1 MFFKNILNT
10 FLVYLAIMCMIK
22 LTLSQSCAGRYS
34 PSYKGTCSKRTE
46 CTGALL
52 NNLCSGD
59 LVCCISEPNPVSN
72 NFVTSNDLEKLTGL
86 KNNRISS
93 ISRVLQSPTTNPTC
107 SQKASFLS
115 QLAHESANFMYGEEL
130 GNGTE
135 VYFDKYE
142 NRIDLGNTEPG
153 DGRKFRGRGFIQITG
168 RANYARAGK
177 DLSLDL
183 VNDPEMAAF
192 PSVAAKI
199 AVWFWQNGAYVDLNT
214 LADNTFYSYSI
225 MTSKINGGLKRL
237 KERTELL
244 EKAIDLYKCS
254 SLLKGKGETC
264 SINQEQAECK
274 PMCVK
279 GLEGKPYCGC
289 NGKTQAGLCK
299 GPTNIKCCLE
309 KCGNYMDLT
318 FVLDSSG
325 SINSGDFTKAK
336 SFIRS
341 IVSSLDIGATQ
352 TRVGIINYATSIELV
367 TYLNSIYNK
376 AQLLNKI
383 DSIVQIDTSTYTG
396 EALTKGRAN
405 YARAGKDLSLDLVND
420 PEMAAFPSV
429 AAKIAVWFWQ
439 NGAYVDLNTLADN
452 TFYSYSIMTSKIN
465 GGLKRLKERTEL
477 LEKAIDLYK
486 CSSLL
491 KGKGETCSIN
501 QEQAECKPMCVKG
514 LEGKPYCG
522 CNGKTQAGLCKGP
535 TNIKCCLEKCGNYM
549 DLTFVLDSS
558 GSINSGDFTKAKSF
572 IRSIVSSLDI
582 GATQTRVGIINYAT
596 SIELVT
602 YLNSIY
608 NKAQLLNKIDSIVQI
623 DTSTY
628 TGEALTKCKDI
639 YSTQNGMR
647 DSSEGVSKL
656 IVVLTDGESNGSI
669 EPGPVAKE
677 LQSKGITMISIG
689 VGSSLNFQ
697 ELIDIAS
704 PGRVLL
710 IDDYTNVLNAF
721 EDISQISC
729 SQPAEI
735 PSETAVIKVE
745 KDSFRYFYYPI
756 VYEQGKDV
764 VNIKLN
770 VVEGDADLFG
780 SFTNQQPNDNEVI
793 DEDSMARLA
802 NSKSINDL
810 VLDLPTQLQDNV
822 NVYIGVKGKADQNAF
837 KLQVATANKLLNSAK
852 RLSNLN
858 LFFYL
863 MIIFSI
869 YAY

>member
-153 DGRKFRGRGFIQITG
+153 DGRKFRGRGFIQIT
-168 RANYARAGK
+168 
-177 DLSLDL
+177 
-183 VNDPEMAAF
+183 
-192 PSVAAKI
+192 
-199 AVWFWQNGAYVDLNT
+199 
-214 LADNTFYSYSI
+214 
-225 MTSKINGGLKRL
+225 
-237 KERTELL
+237 
-244 EKAIDLYKCS
+244 
-254 SLLKGKGETC
+254 
-264 SINQEQAECK
+264 
-274 PMCVK
+274 
-279 GLEGKPYCGC
+279 
-289 NGKTQAGLCK
+289 
-299 GPTNIKCCLE
+299 
-309 KCGNYMDLT
+309 
-318 FVLDSSG
+318 
-325 SINSGDFTKAK
+325 
-336 SFIRS
+336 
-341 IVSSLDIGATQ
+341 
-352 TRVGIINYATSIELV
+352 
-367 TYLNSIYNK
+367 
-376 AQLLNKI
+376 
-383 DSIVQIDTSTYTG
+383 
-396 EALTKGRAN
+396 GRAN

-852 RLSNLN
+852 RLSNFN

>member
-1 MFFKNILNT
+1 MLI
-10 FLVYLAIMCMIK
+10 VCMLK
-22 LTLSQSCAGRYS
+22 LTLSQSCTGRYT
-34 PSYKGTCSKRTE
+34 PTYTGTCIKREE

-52 NNLCSGD
+52 NNLCSGN
-59 LVCCISEPNPVSN
+59 LVCCISESTPTIYY
-72 NFVTSNDLEKLTGL
+72 FVTNSELEELTGL

-93 ISRVLQSPTTNPTC
+93 ISGVLQRPTLSPTC

-130 GNGTE
+130 GSE

-142 NRIDLGNTEPG
+142 NRIDLGNTESG

-183 VNDPEMAAF
+183 INNPEMAAF

-199 AVWFWQNGAYVDLNT
+199 AVWFWQKGANVDLNT

-225 MTSKINGGLKRL
+225 MTSKINGGLTGL

-244 EKAIDLYKCS
+244 EKAIDLFKCS

-264 SINQEQAECK
+264 SINQDQAECK
-274 PMCVK
+274 PMCVT
-279 GLEGKPYCGC
+279 GLEGKSYCGC

-299 GPTNIKCCLE
+299 GPANIKCCLE
-309 KCGNYMDLT
+309 KCGSYMDLT

-325 SINSGDFTKAK
+325 SIASSDFVKAR
-336 SFIRS
+336 SFIYS
-341 IVSSLDIGATQ
+341 IVSSLNIGANQ
-352 TRVGIINYATSIELV
+352 TRVGIINYAAQIELV
-367 TYLNSIYNK
+367 TYLNSISDK
-376 AQLLNKI
+376 ATLLAKI
-383 DSIVQIDTSTYTG
+383 NSIVQIG
-396 EALTKGRAN
+396 
-405 YARAGKDLSLDLVND
+405 
-420 PEMAAFPSV
+420 SV
-429 AAKIAVWFWQ
+429 
-439 NGAYVDLNTLADN
+439 
-452 TFYSYSIMTSKIN
+452 
-465 GGLKRLKERTEL
+465 
-477 LEKAIDLYK
+477 
-486 CSSLL
+486 
-491 KGKGETCSIN
+491 
-501 QEQAECKPMCVKG
+501 
-514 LEGKPYCG
+514 
-522 CNGKTQAGLCKGP
+522 
-535 TNIKCCLEKCGNYM
+535 
-549 DLTFVLDSS
+549 
-558 GSINSGDFTKAKSF
+558 
-572 IRSIVSSLDI
+572 
-582 GATQTRVGIINYAT
+582 
-596 SIELVT
+596 
-602 YLNSIY
+602 
-608 NKAQLLNKIDSIVQI
+608 
-623 DTSTY
+623 TY

-656 IVVLTDGESNGSI
+656 IVVLTDGASNGDI

-710 IDDYTNVLNAF
+710 IGDYQNVLNAF
-721 EDISQISC
+721 EDITQITC
-729 SQPAEI
+729 SQSAEI
-735 PSETAVIKVE
+735 PSETAVIRVE

-764 VNIKLN
+764 VNVKLN

-793 DEDSMARLA
+793 DKDSMARLI

-810 VLDLPTQLQDNV
+810 VLDLPAQIQDKV

-837 KLQVATANKLLNSAK
+837 KLQVATANKLALNSAI
-852 RLSNLN
+852 RLSNFN
-858 LFFYL
+858 FFYYL
-863 MIIFSI
+863 MIIFAI
-869 YAY
+869 AY